1 MSDNKKQEP
10 EQPAVWIRVKGSMAG
25 NFKCS
30 RCMTHVN
37 IPTVLKVPQYR
48 FCPFCGALMSKEV

>member
-1 MSDNKKQEP
+1 MSDNKKQQP
-10 EQPAVWIRVKGSMAG
+10 EQPSVWIRVKGSMAG

-30 RCMTHVN
+30 RCMTYVN

-48 FCPFCGALMSKEV
+48 FCPS